1 MKLTKFVFSV
11 NLLKNEKFTTELLIP
26 NYFTEEDMFI
36 GLNTFYPCYYGIIVY
51 CGKELTSE
59 SILQKIVKH
68 QNVNPI
74 KQKMIKKQLDKY
86 ISQINKFTAGD
97 KIRIVK
103 GRNIELVK

>member
-11 NLLKNEKFTTELLIP
+11 NLLKNEKFATELLIP
-26 NYFTEEDMFI
+26 NYFTEEDIFI

-59 SILQKIVKH
+59 SILQRIVKH
-68 QNVNPI
+68 QNVNPV

-86 ISQINKFTAGD
+86 IKQINRLTVGD
-97 KIRIVK
+97 KIKIVK
-103 GRNIELVK
+103 GRNIEIVK